1 MEVFVNYP
9 KDEEGIKELNKA
21 VAQVHATLVLKAV
34 EDLDIS
40 SESKKKVI
48 RTLVQKLKKMQ
59 LKKKKK
65 IRKKV
70 SRLPINSYFL
80 LIVERLT
87 VIK

>member
-40 SESKKKVI
+40 SEAKKKVI
-48 RTLVQKLKKMQ
+48 RTLVQKAKEDALKEEKEN
-59 LKKKKK
+59 KKKG
-65 IRKKV
+65 IE
-70 SRLPINSYFL
+70 IAY
-80 LIVERLT
+80 
-87 VIK
+87 

>member
-21 VAQVHATLVLKAV
+21 VAQVHATLVLKSV

-48 RTLVQKLKKMQ
+48 KSLIQKAEEAIKEEKEN
-59 LKKKKK
+59 KKKG
-65 IRKKV
+65 IE
-70 SRLPINSYFL
+70 IAY
-80 LIVERLT
+80 
-87 VIK
+87 